1 RPFPPTR
8 DRRTRCP
15 SASGTRRSR
24 SVGRLAARS
33 SQAALPFVEG
43 KALPLPQTVDR
54 LLEQGARSEKPL
66 LQAVVEVRGTR
77 VELERDVAELAQ
89 LGDERGEDPLRPHF
103 ALGARGGGKRL
114 LVGLQELVRLD
125 ESVLGRQNEPAVAR
139 PLDVA
144 ASPSEQ

>member
-1 RPFPPTR
+1 
-8 DRRTRCP
+8 
-15 SASGTRRSR
+15 SGTRRSR

-77 VELERDVAELAQ
+77 VELERDVAEL
-89 LGDERGEDPLRPHF
+89 GDERGEDPLRPHF

-144 ASPSEQ
+144 ASPSEQRRP